1 MMAGV
6 CPSVCLCRVPR
17 PNSTTERP
25 RTPKIG
31 WMEARHTVIRE
42 TVNLFRGQKVKDQG
56 HQAE

>member
-6 CPSVCLCRVPR
+6 CPSVCRVPR
-17 PNSTTERP
+17 LNSTTERP